1 MKRALAEAQQA
12 QQRLREVENARREPL
27 AIVGMACRYPG
38 GVSSPE
44 DLWDLVAEGRD
55 AISPFPSDRGWDT
68 RDVPVGAGGFLSDAG
83 AFDPTLFGIS
93 PRAALAMDPQQ
104 RLLLEVAWEAF
115 ERAGIDP
122 LSLRGSQTGVFS
134 GVMYYDYATL
144 MDAVPEELAGFVGHG
159 NAASILTGRISYTFG
174 LEGPAVTVDTACS
187 SSLVALHLAAQSLR
201 SGECSLALAGG
212 VTVMP
217 NPGTFVEFGKLG
229 GLAADG
235 RCKSFSAGADGTGW
249 SEGVGLLVL
258 ERLSDAERNG
268 HQVLAVIRGSAVNQ
282 DGASNGLTAPNGPS
296 QERVI
301 VQALTNSAL
310 TPDQIDVVEAHGT
323 GTALGDPIE
332 AGALLATYGQGRE
345 RPLWLGSLK
354 SNLGHTQAA
363 SGVAGVIKMV
373 QAIRAG
379 MLPKTLHVDE
389 PSPHVDWNSGAV
401 ELLTEAQPWPETGRP
416 RRAAVSSFGISGTN
430 AHTIIEQAPDAAVE
444 DSPRRTLPA
453 IPWVLSGKTEAALR
467 EQARRL
473 AEVDADPMDIG
484 YSLAATRATLDHR
497 AVVLGADRAELRAAL
512 TELTSSPAASGRL
525 AFSFSGQGAQRPG
538 MGRELYET
546 FSVFAEAFDEIC
558 AQLDPFLDRPVKDVV
573 FGDSELV
580 HETQYTQAGL
590 FAIEVSLFRLVS
602 SWGVKPDYLIGHSI
616 GELAAAHVAGVFS
629 LADAAKLVAARGR
642 LMQALP
648 RGGAMV
654 AIEATED
661 EVIPSLTD
669 GADLAA
675 VNGPR
680 SVVISGDEDAVLRV
694 AGSWRTE
701 GRKTKRLTVSHA
713 FHSHRMTAM
722 LAEFGEIAASI
733 GYAAPVVPVISNLTG
748 EIGTELHE
756 PSYWVRHVR
765 EAVRFHNGLQT
776 LAKHGVTRYL
786 ELGPDGVLTALAPAE
801 AVAGAATRK
810 GRPEPATLLTTLG
823 RLHAAGVEVDWAAV
837 FAGTGARRVELP
849 TYPFQ
854 HDQYWLEP
862 QPRRGQL
869 AAAGARDA
877 EHPLVRAVITL
888 PGSAGTLLTGRL
900 SVAAQP
906 WLADHQVSG
915 AVLFPGAAF
924 VELALQAG
932 NHIGCATVDEL
943 TLHAPLVLPEGE
955 AADLR
960 VWARPDTVPGRW
972 TLEIHSRPEAGSE
985 QDWTQ
990 HATGLLSEQAS
1001 ATAAGLAEWPP
1012 NATPVDLDGLYEQ
1025 LENSGLSYGPAF
1037 RNLRAAWRDGN
1048 TLYAHIA
1055 PTGTPAAQR
1064 FDLHPALLDASLHA
1078 LALTGGETAQL
1089 PFSWQDVQVHATGA
1103 RSLRVRL
1110 TPGNGSVAIDLAD
1123 DTGAPVAT
1131 IGALALR
1138 PIGAPAR
1145 RTAHDSL
1152 FRLNAEVLPL
1162 EPSSIDGRWAIVGPP
1177 MRGLDAESFV
1187 DISAIPE
1194 GFDTVVVRAADAEV
1208 GAATREML
1216 RTVQEFLAAERFSRL
1231 VVVTTE
1237 GLPGA
1242 AVQGLLR
1249 SAQAEHAGRIVIAEL
1264 EDPDVAPPLLG
1275 AALATGEPQFSF
1287 RAGEVR
1293 VPRLARPE
1301 LTPPDGPWRLDVTA
1315 RGTLDNLAFVPCPE
1329 AGEPLAE
1336 GQVRIAVRAAGVNF
1350 RDVLLA
1356 LGMYPDEVAL
1366 GGEGAGVITEVGP
1379 GVPDLAVGD
1388 RVTGMF
1394 GGSFGPVAIADH
1406 RLVAAIPDSW
1416 SFEEAAAVPIA
1427 YLTAYL
1433 GLVKLGGLTAG
1444 ESVLIHSAA
1453 GGVGVAAVQLARHL
1467 GAEVFGTASPGKW
1480 DTLRELGLDDERIA
1494 SSRTLEFADK
1504 FSQVDVVLNSLTGEF
1519 ADASLGLLRP
1529 GGRFLEMGKTDLR
1542 DPAAYPDLRYQPF
1555 DLMRVPPDDIRAL
1568 LADVLALFEQG
1579 ALRLPPVTSWPV
1591 AGARDA
1597 FRFLSQAKHTG
1608 KVVLTLPRRLDPDGT
1623 VLITGGTGT
1632 LGRLVARHLV
1642 AEHGVRHLL
1651 LVSRRGTADD
1661 LSDLDATVTVAAC
1674 DVTDPSALST
1684 VLSEIP
1690 AAHPL
1695 TAVFHAAGITDDG
1708 TVESLTP
1715 ERIDAVL
1722 RPKIDAAW
1730 QLHTATQH
1738 LDLAAFVLFSSATG
1752 VLGGPGQANYAA
1764 ANAALDALARHRRAA
1779 GLPAQS
1785 LAWGLWAPSSTLTG
1799 ELTDADLARIARSG
1813 VGALSAEEG
1822 LALLDAAMA
1831 VDEPVLVPLKLRPE
1845 RAETVPWPLRGLIK
1859 APIRRAAAKTAEPAP
1874 QQVDNFEELV
1884 CAEVAA
1890 VLGYPGASAIDPQRA
1905 FTDLGFDSLS
1915 AVELRNRLAAATATA
1930 LPATLVFDYPTPAAL
1945 AAHLGRSAEPEPV
1958 VPVQQ
1963 AVADDEPIAII
1974 GMACRFPGD
1983 TRTPEQFW
1991 QFLLRDGDG
2000 VTEFPRDRGWNLDT
2014 LFDDDPDRSGTSYVT
2029 QGGFLASAAEFD
2041 ADFFGISPREARAM
2055 DPQQRLLLETSWEAL
2070 ERAGIDP
2077 AAVRGSQ
2084 TGVFVGAMRQDY
2096 GPMLHQPVP
2105 GGEGHRLTGSA
2116 ASVASGRISYTF
2128 GFEGPAMTVDTACSS
2143 SLVAMHLAG
2152 HALRRGECDLALAGG
2167 ATVMATPGLFT
2178 EFSRQRGLA
2187 PDGRCKAFAGAADGT
2202 AWAEGA
2208 GMLLLERLSDAERNG
2223 HRVLAVVRGSA
2234 VNQDGASNGL
2244 TAPNGP
2250 SQERVI
2256 RAALASAGLSTT
2268 DIDAVEGHGTGT
2280 SLGDPIEAGALLAT
2294 YGRDRGR
2301 PLWLGS
2307 VKSNIGHTQAASG
2320 VAGVIK
2326 MVLAMRDGLLPR
2338 TLHVDEPSPH
2348 VDWHSGAVRL
2358 LTDPT
2363 EWPETDRPR
2372 RSAVSS
2378 FGVSGTNAHI
2388 ILEQAPVAE
2397 APSGKPLDAPLV
2409 LSARSPKALADQA
2422 ARLLSMVDEPDLAR
2436 ALATTRTAHPYRAAV
2451 LSDFRAG
2458 LAALSEGVD
2467 APNVAKGRAE
2477 AGKLAFTFSGQGSQR
2492 LGAGRELSA
2501 EFPVFAAAF
2510 TEACE
2515 ALDPHLPR
2523 GIRDIVF
2530 ADEGSPEA
2538 ALLERTGY
2546 TQAALF
2552 ATEVALYRLLEHWGL
2567 RPDYLAGHS
2576 AGELACAHVS
2586 GVLTLADAAAV
2597 VGARAR
2603 LMDRTS
2609 GTGAMFAIEATED
2622 EMAPTLAG
2630 RDHEVGIAAVNGP
2643 TSLVL
2648 SGDDAVV
2655 AEIAAQWRERGRRT
2669 RRLEVSV
2676 AAHSPQMD
2684 EILGE
2689 FREAVAAV
2697 TFGEPTL
2704 PIVSTVTGQLVSS
2717 EEMRTPDYWVRH
2729 LRQGVRFF
2737 PAVRTLAELGASAFV
2752 EVGPASVLT
2761 ATTADC
2767 LPETADALL
2776 VPSLRKDRPEVA
2788 SLLETVARLHV
2799 HGFSPEWTAVF
2810 AGRETAEVD
2819 LPTYA
2824 FQHRHFWLATP
2835 ERDAAAAGLA
2845 AIEHPLLGASVA
2857 LADGDRAVFTG
2868 RLSVSAQP
2876 WLADHVVSGQ
2886 VVVSGTSLL
2895 ELALRAGAELGCGTL
2910 AELIMDTPL
2919 VLPADG
2925 SATVQLV
2932 VGEPDESGRREL
2944 ECYSRPDPALPWTRH
2959 ARGVLA
2965 PTEPVEAEWPT
2976 LPDGESEVAVDELYA
2991 TMADRGLDYG
3001 PVFRGLRKVWLPDG
3015 GLLALVA
3022 LPDEIE
3028 PEAFG
3033 LHPALL
3039 DAALHALAAI
3049 DETGTASLPF
3059 SWSGVTLHA
3068 TGARALKVRLTPVPG
3083 GYTVTAAD
3091 QHGRPVLSVESLA
3104 LRPVSLNQQVDDA
3117 LFTVDWQPIE
3127 LPAADV
3133 RYSMLDDELSEAAE
3147 FVVLRSSAEDALAEL
3162 HRVLPILQK
3171 WLEDERFAQAK
3182 LVVLTGANPAGAA
3195 VRGLVR
3201 SAQAENPGRFVLIEA
3216 DTDAPDLS
3224 GALASGEPQLS
3235 LRDGKAFVPRL
3246 VRTQST
3252 VDDEWSGTVLITGG
3266 TGGLGSLLARH
3277 LVAERGVRELVLV
3290 SRRGRA
3296 ATGAAD
3302 LEHELSELGATVR
3315 IEACDVADRAATA
3328 ALLASIDNLGAVV
3341 HAAGVLDD
3349 GVVESLTP
3357 ERIDQVFHAKAT
3369 AAWNLHELTPDVPRF
3384 VLFSSAA
3391 GILGSPGQGNYA
3403 AANAYLDAIAR
3414 QRVADGLSA
3423 VSLAWGPWASGMA
3436 GALDEASRRRI
3447 ERLGLTPLTPEEGLR
3462 LFDAAVAGPPLSVPL
3477 RLNLPA
3483 LRERAK
3489 TGENPVLLRGLIRVP
3504 AKSTVASTSS
3514 LGGELAALDE
3524 AGRRRLL
3531 LDTVRSAVAA
3541 TLGHEEPVDEHRAF
3555 NDLGFDSLTS
3565 VELRNRLSTVSGLRL
3580 PTTLVFDHPTTES
3593 VVDYLLSRLTEQTTT
3608 QRAVVTAPSDE
3619 PIAIV
3624 GMACRYPGGVETPED
3639 LWNLVLGDGS
3649 GISPFPADRGWDLDR
3664 LYHPDPDHPGTSYV
3678 TEGGFLADAAE
3689 FDAEFFGISPREAVA
3704 MDPQQRLLLEVS
3716 WEAFERAG
3724 IDPTSVRGSRTGVFA
3739 GVMHHDYASRM
3750 PVLPEEAEG
3759 YLGAGTAGSVASGRV
3774 SYSFG
3779 LEGPA
3784 VTVDTACSSSLVAM
3798 HLAAQSLRA
3807 GECTLALAGGVT
3819 VLATPG
3825 LFTEFSRQRGLAP
3838 DGRCKAFSANADGT
3852 VWGEGAGILLLE
3864 RLSDAKRNGRRILA
3878 VLRGSAVNQDGASNG
3893 LTAPNGPSQERVIR
3907 TALQSAGLST
3917 QDIDAV
3923 EAHGT
3928 GTALGDPIEA
3938 QALLATYGQ
3947 ERDRPLWLGSI
3958 KSNIG
3963 HTQAA
3968 AGVAG
3973 VIKMVQAM
3981 RDGLLPRTLHV
3992 DAPTPHVDWE
4002 SGAVQLLTEPVEWPE
4017 GDRPRRAAVSSFG
4030 ISGTNAHVIVEQP
4043 PAAEPASQVDI
4054 SVPVVLSGRGE
4065 PALRAQ
4071 AARLRAWLD
4080 DEADWA
4086 GAAYTLATARTAFE
4100 NRAVL
4105 LAADRAALAAGL
4117 DALSSGN
4124 PAAGVVE
4131 GTTRAAGQVA
4141 FVFPGQGSQWVGMAR
4156 ELAASSEVFAA
4167 RLGECAAA
4175 LREFV
4180 DWSLEDALTDASLLE
4195 RVDVV
4200 QPVSWAVMVSLAE
4213 LWRSYGVEP
4222 AAVIG
4227 HSQGEIAAACVAGA
4241 LSLTDGARV
4250 VALRSQLIGKVLAG
4264 QGGMVSVALPVEDL
4278 TDLLVDLEVAAVNG
4292 PSSTVVSGSLAAVD
4306 KLLEVCESR
4315 DIRARRIAV
4324 DYASHSSQVEA
4335 IQDQLAAQ
4343 LAGSIAGPAAVPFY
4357 STVTGDWLDTDGLD
4371 AGYWYRNLRQTVHFD
4386 QSVRALY
4393 AAGYRT
4399 FLEVSPHPVLVPTI
4413 AESVPDAVTVGS
4425 LRRDDGGLDR
4435 FQQSV
4440 AEAYVQGV
4448 KVEWAA
4454 AFPAG
4459 IRPAEPPTYAFQRQR
4474 YWLDAPATSGDA
4486 EDASF
4491 WAAVE
4496 SDSLA
4501 TLLGVDEGALAPV
4514 LPALSEWRKKSQ
4526 QRTEVDSWR
4535 YRTVWRPQPVAEAR
4549 LTGRWVLVSKEE
4561 NPAYTQALEAAG
4573 ASVVTVS
4580 PGSPIGEA
4588 DGIVSLLALAED
4600 GLESTLDLIKSVGD
4614 TPLWLVTSGAI
4625 AAAPEDEVNA
4635 PRQAMAWGLA
4645 RTAALEYPRRRGGVV
4660 DLDDPALLPAVL
4672 AGDEDQVAIRESTV
4686 FVRRLAPAPLRTD
4699 ARWQPR
4705 GTVLLTEG
4713 PSQSSEATVRW
4724 LAENGAERVVVLS
4737 DGTSEPLPDDVGVP
4751 VVREVCDV
4759 ADRDALAQVLA
4770 AIPGELT
4777 AVIHGAG
4784 EVTSG
4789 ALADLT
4795 ADALT
4800 AAVRTKVL
4808 GAVNLHELV
4817 SDVDAFV
4824 LFSSVSGVWG
4834 AAEQGAFG
4842 AANAFLDALAEHR
4855 RQKGLPATSVAWGP
4869 WAGAGLGAA
4878 DAETE
4883 RDRREQL
4890 RRRGVFALAAER
4902 ALPALADA
4910 VANGDPTV
4918 VLADIDWTRFL
4929 PAFTAVRPSALFEE
4943 LSTAPENDSAA
4954 EPSLVAKLIGLS
4966 EEDQLRE
4973 LTELVRDAVAAV
4985 LSHPDPAT
4993 LPAGRAFRELG
5004 FDSLA
5009 AVDLRNRLGAATG
5022 VQLAATVVFDYPTPV
5037 DLARHLRAQLVAAQS
5052 PGAPAGSVDEEL
5064 DRLHGM
5070 LTAESDADTRRRVR
5084 ERLSALVAELTPEA
5098 EDETVADRL
5107 GAASDEEIFRFIDTE
5122 LN

>member
-1 MKRALAEAQQA
+1 MAGEDKLREYLKRALAEAQQA

-38 GVSSPE
+38 GVSTPE
-44 DLWDLVAEGRD
+44 DLWNLVAEGRD
-55 AISPFPSDRGWDT
+55 AISPFPADRGWDT
-68 RDVPVGAGGFLSDAG
+68 RDVPVGAGGFLADAG

-122 LSLRGSQTGVFS
+122 LSVRGSQTGVFS

-217 NPGTFVEFGKLG
+217 NPGTFVEFSKLG

-235 RCKSFSAGADGTGW
+235 RCKSFSASADGTGW

-268 HQVLAVIRGSAVNQ
+268 HQVLAVLRGSAVNQ

-310 TPDQIDVVEAHGT
+310 TPAEIDVVEAHGT

-379 MLPKTLHVDE
+379 TLPKTLHVDE

-401 ELLTEAQPWPETGRP
+401 ELLTEARPWPETGHP

-430 AHTIIEQAPDAAVE
+430 AHTIIEQAPEAVVE

-453 IPWVLSGKTEAALR
+453 IPWVISGKTEAALR

-473 AEVDADPMDIG
+473 AEADADPMDIG

-497 AVVLGADRAELRAAL
+497 VVVLGADREELRAAL
-512 TELTSSPAASGRL
+512 SDLISTPATTGRL

-558 AQLDPFLDRPVKDVV
+558 AHLDPLLDQPLRDVI
-573 FGDSELV
+573 FGDSDLV

-590 FAIEVSLFRLVS
+590 FAVEVSLFRLVS

-616 GELAAAHVAGVFS
+616 GELAAAHIAGVFS
-629 LADAAKLVAARGR
+629 LEDAAKLVAARGR

-661 EVIPSLTD
+661 EIVPSLAEGT
-669 GADLAA
+669 DLAA

-680 SVVISGDEDAVLRV
+680 SVVVSGDEDAVLRV
-694 AGSWRTE
+694 AEAWQAE

-733 GYAAPVVPVISNLTG
+733 GYAAPAIPVISNLTG
-748 EIGTELHE
+748 EIGAELNE

-765 EAVRFHNGLQT
+765 EAVKFHNGLTT
-776 LAKHGVTRYL
+776 LAGYGVTRYL

-801 AVAGAATRK
+801 AVAGAAMRK
-810 GRPEPATLLTTLG
+810 GRPEPATLLTALG
-823 RLHAAGVEVDWAAV
+823 RLHSAGVDVDWAAV
-837 FAGTGARRVELP
+837 FAGTGARRIELP

-854 HDQYWLEP
+854 HDQFWLEP

-877 EHPLVRAVITL
+877 GHPLVRAVVTL

-915 AVLFPGAAF
+915 AVVFPGAAF
-924 VELALQAG
+924 VELAVQAG
-932 NHIGCATVDEL
+932 NHTGCATVDEL
-943 TLHAPLVLPEGE
+943 TLHAPLILPDGE

-972 TLEIHSRPEAGSE
+972 TLEIHSRPETAADQE
-985 QDWTQ
+985 WTQ
-990 HATGLLSEQAS
+990 HATGLLSEQPAP
-1001 ATAAGLAEWPP
+1001 AAEGLAEWPP
-1012 NATPVDLDGLYEQ
+1012 HATPLDLDGLYER

-1037 RNLRAAWRDGN
+1037 RNLRAAWRDGD

-1078 LALTGGETAQL
+1078 LAFTGETAQL
-1089 PFSWQDVQVHATGA
+1089 PFSWQDIRIHATGA

-1110 TPGNGSVAIDLAD
+1110 TPNNGSVSIDLAD
-1123 DTGAPVAT
+1123 DTGAPVASV
-1131 IGALALR
+1131 GALALR
-1138 PIGAPAR
+1138 PIGAPVR
-1145 RTAHDSL
+1145 RTAQDSL
-1152 FRLNAEVLPL
+1152 FRMDWETLSL
-1162 EPSSIDGRWAIVGPP
+1162 EPSSIDGRWAIVGTP
-1177 MRGLDAESFV
+1177 MRGLAAESFV
-1187 DISAIPE
+1187 DLAAVPE
-1194 GFDTVVVRAADAEV
+1194 GFDTVVVRAETAEI
-1208 GAATREML
+1208 GPATHEML
-1216 RTVQEFLAAERFSRL
+1216 RTVQEFLAAERFQRL
-1231 VVVTTE
+1231 VVVTAG
-1237 GLPGA
+1237 GLAAA
-1242 AVQGLLR
+1242 AVRGLLR

-1264 EDPDVAPPLLG
+1264 EDSDVAPPLLG

-1287 RAGEVR
+1287 RDGEVR

-1301 LTPPDGPWRLDVTA
+1301 LTPPDGHWRLDVTK
-1315 RGTLDNLAFVPCPE
+1315 RGTLDNLALIPCPE

-1366 GGEGAGVITEVGP
+1366 GGEGAGVVTEVGP

-1394 GGSFGPVAIADH
+1394 GGSFGPTAIADH
-1406 RLVAAIPDSW
+1406 RLVASIPDSW
-1416 SFEEAAAVPIA
+1416 SFEQAAAVPIA

-1433 GLVKLGGLTAG
+1433 GLVKLGGVTAG

-1480 DTLRELGLDDERIA
+1480 DTLRELGLDDEHIA

-1504 FSQVDVVLNSLTGEF
+1504 FRQADVVLNSLTGDF
-1519 ADASLGLLRP
+1519 ADASLRLLRP

-1542 DPAAYPDLRYQPF
+1542 DPAAYPELRYQPF
-1555 DLMRVPPDDIRAL
+1555 DLMRVPPDEIRQML
-1568 LADVLALFEQG
+1568 TDVLALFAEG
-1579 ALRLPPVTSWPV
+1579 ALRLPPVTTWPV

-1642 AEHGVRHLL
+1642 AEHGVRRLL
-1651 LVSRRGTADD
+1651 LLSRRGTADD
-1661 LSDLDATVTVAAC
+1661 LADLGATVTVAAC
-1674 DVTDPSALST
+1674 DVTDPAALST

-1764 ANAALDALARHRRAA
+1764 ANAALDALAQHRRAA

-1799 ELTDADLARIARSG
+1799 ELTEADLARIARSG

-1845 RAETVPWPLRGLIK
+1845 RAETVPWTLRGLIK
-1859 APIRRAAAKTAEPAP
+1859 SPVRRAAAKTADPAP
-1874 QQVDNFEELV
+1874 QRVDNFEELV

-1915 AVELRNRLAAATATA
+1915 AVELRNRLSVATTMA

-1958 VPVQQ
+1958 IPVQQ

-1983 TRTPEQFW
+1983 TRSPEEFW
-1991 QFLLRDGDG
+1991 QFLLQDGDG
-2000 VTEFPRDRGWNLDT
+2000 VTEFPRDRGWNLET

-2077 AAVRGSQ
+2077 ASVRGSQ

-2116 ASVASGRISYTF
+2116 ASVASGRVSYTF

-2294 YGRDRGR
+2294 YGRDRDR

-2326 MVLAMRDGLLPR
+2326 MVLAMRDGVLPR

-2348 VDWHSGAVRL
+2348 VDWRSGAVQL
-2358 LTDPT
+2358 LTEPT
-2363 EWPETDRPR
+2363 DWPETDRPR

-2388 ILEQAPVAE
+2388 ILEQAPAATV
-2397 APSGKPLDAPLV
+2397 PSGKPLVAPLV
-2409 LSARSPKALADQA
+2409 LSARSPLSLADQA
-2422 ARLLSMVDEPDLAR
+2422 ARLLSVVDEPDLAR

-2451 LSDFRAG
+2451 LDDFRAG
-2458 LAALSEGVD
+2458 LAALAEGID
-2467 APNVAKGRAE
+2467 APNVVTGRAE

-2510 TEACE
+2510 DEACR

-2523 GIRDIVF
+2523 GIRQIVF
-2530 ADEGSPEA
+2530 AEEGTPEA

-2552 ATEVALYRLLEHWGL
+2552 ATEIALYRLLEHWGL
-2567 RPDYLAGHS
+2567 RPDFLAGHS

-2586 GVLTLADAAAV
+2586 GVLSLADAAAV

-2603 LMDRTS
+2603 LMDQTS
-2609 GTGAMFAIEATED
+2609 GNGAMFAIEATED

-2648 SGDDAVV
+2648 SGDDSVV
-2655 AEIAAQWRERGRRT
+2655 TEIAAQWRERGRRT

-2697 TFGEPTL
+2697 TFGEPAI
-2704 PIVSTVTGQLVSS
+2704 PIVSTVTGQLVTPD
-2717 EEMRTPDYWVRH
+2717 EMRTPDYWVRH

-2737 PAVRTLAELGASAFV
+2737 PAVRCLAELGVTAFV

-2761 ATTADC
+2761 ATTVDC
-2767 LPETADALL
+2767 LPDPMDALL
-2776 VPSLRKDRPEVA
+2776 VPSMRKDRPEVPA
-2788 SLLETVARLHV
+2788 LLDTVARLHV

-2810 AGRETAEVD
+2810 AGREAAVVD

-2845 AIEHPLLGASVA
+2845 PIEHPLLGASVA
-2857 LADGDRAVFTG
+2857 LADGDRAIFTG

-2886 VVVSGTSLL
+2886 VVLSGTSLL
-2895 ELALRAGAELGCGTL
+2895 ELALRAGAELGCGTV
-2910 AELIMDTPL
+2910 AELILDTPM

-2925 SATVQLV
+2925 SVTVQLV
-2932 VGEPDESGRREL
+2932 AGEPDESGRREL
-2944 ECYSRPDPALPWTRH
+2944 SCYSRSDPALPWTRH

-2965 PTEPVEAEWPT
+2965 PAEPVEAEWPV
-2976 LPDGESEVAVDELYA
+2976 LPDGESEVDIDDLYA

-3001 PVFRGLRKVWLPDG
+3001 PVFRGLRQVWLPDG
-3015 GLLALVA
+3015 DLLALVTV
-3022 LPDEIE
+3022 PDETE

-3039 DAALHALAAI
+3039 DAALHALAAR
-3049 DETGTASLPF
+3049 DESGTASLPF

-3068 TGARALKVRLTPVPG
+3068 TGARALQVRLSPVPG
-3083 GYTVTAAD
+3083 GYSVTAAD
-3091 QHGRPVLSVESLA
+3091 QHGRPVLSVDSLA
-3104 LRPVSLNQQVDDA
+3104 LRPVALDQQVDDA

-3127 LPAADV
+3127 LPAAD
-3133 RYSMLDDELSEAAE
+3133 DTSE
-3147 FVVLRSSAEDALAEL
+3147 FTVLRSSAEDALAEL
-3162 HRVLPILQK
+3162 HRVLPILQNS
-3171 WLEDERFAQAK
+3171 LEDEQSR
-3182 LVVLTGANPAGAA
+3182 LVVLTKNATEDPAAAA
-3195 VRGLVR
+3195 VHGLVR
-3201 SAQAENPGRFVLIEA
+3201 SAQAENPGRFVLVDA
-3216 DTDAPDLS
+3216 DTDSPDLA
-3224 GALASGEPQLS
+3224 GALASGEPQIS

-3246 VRTQST
+3246 VRTNST
-3252 VDDEWSGTVLITGG
+3252 VDGEWTGAVLITGG

-3277 LVAERGVRELVLV
+3277 LVTEHGVRDLVLV

-3296 ATGAAD
+3296 ATGAAE
-3302 LEHELSELGATVR
+3302 LEAELSKLGATVH
-3315 IEACDVADRAATA
+3315 IEACDVADREDTA
-3328 ALLASIDNLGAVV
+3328 ALLASIDNLGAVI

-3357 ERIDQVFHAKAT
+3357 ERLEQVFRAKAT

-3403 AANAYLDAIAR
+3403 AANAFLDAIAHR
-3414 QRVADGLSA
+3414 RVADGLSA

-3477 RLNLPA
+3477 RLNFPA
-3483 LRERAK
+3483 LRERARA
-3489 TGENPVLLRGLIRVP
+3489 GENPALLRSLVRVP
-3504 AKSTVASTSS
+3504 AKSTVVSASG
-3514 LGGELAALDE
+3514 LGAELAALDE

-3531 LDTVRSAVAA
+3531 LNTVRSAVAA
-3541 TLGHEEPVDEHRAF
+3541 TLGHDEPVDEHRAF

-3593 VVDYLLSRLTEQTTT
+3593 VVDYLLSKMTEQATTRRT
-3608 QRAVVTAPSDE
+3608 VVTAPSDE

-3639 LWNLVLGDGS
+3639 LWHLVSHDGN
-3649 GISPFPADRGWDLDR
+3649 GISAFPTDRGWDLDR

-3678 TEGGFLADAAE
+3678 TEGGFLADAAK

-3838 DGRCKAFSANADGT
+3838 DGRCKAFSSAADGT

-3864 RLSDAKRNGRRILA
+3864 RLSDAKRNGRRILG
-3878 VLRGSAVNQDGASNG
+3878 VMRGSAVNQDGASNG

-3947 ERDRPLWLGSI
+3947 DRDRPLWLGSI

-3973 VIKMVQAM
+3973 VIKIVLAM

-3992 DAPTPHVDWE
+3992 DEPTSHVDWE
-4002 SGAVQLLTEPVEWPE
+4002 SGAVRLLTEPVEWPQA
-4017 GDRPRRAAVSSFG
+4017 DRPRRAAVSSFG

-4043 PAAEPASQVDI
+4043 PVAELPEQPERP
-4054 SVPVVLSGRGE
+4054 VPVVLSGRGE

-4071 AARLRAWLD
+4071 AARLRSWLD
-4080 DEADWA
+4080 EDADWS
-4086 GAAYTLATARTAFE
+4086 GAAYTLATARAAFE

-4105 LAADRAALAAGL
+4105 LAGDRAGLAAGL
-4117 DALSSGN
+4117 EALTSGN
-4124 PAAGVVE
+4124 PTAGLVE
-4131 GTTRAAGQVA
+4131 GTVRAAGQVA

-4156 ELAASSEVFAA
+4156 ELAADSEVFAT
-4167 RLGECAAA
+4167 RLAECAAA
-4175 LREFV
+4175 LSEFV
-4180 DWSLEDALTDASLLE
+4180 DWSLDDALTDSALLE

-4222 AAVIG
+4222 AAVVG

-4241 LSLTDGARV
+4241 LSLTDSARV
-4250 VALRSQLIGKVLAG
+4250 VALRSRLIRQVLAG
-4264 QGGMVSVALPVEDL
+4264 QGGMVSVALPVDDL

-4292 PSSTVVSGSLAAVD
+4292 PSSTVVSGSPAAVD

-4324 DYASHSSQVEA
+4324 DYASHSTQVES
-4335 IQDQLAAQ
+4335 IQDQLAAE
-4343 LAGSIAGPAAVPFY
+4343 LAGSTAGPAAVPFY

-4371 AGYWYRNLRQTVHFD
+4371 SGYWYRNLRQTVQFD

-4399 FLEVSPHPVLVPTI
+4399 FIEVSPHPVLVPTI
-4413 AESVPDAVTVGS
+4413 AESVPDAITAGS
-4425 LRRDDGGLDR
+4425 LRRDDGGLGR
-4435 FQQSV
+4435 FHQSL

-4474 YWLDAPATSGDA
+4474 YWLDAPATSADT

-4496 SDSLA
+4496 GDSLD
-4501 TLLGVDEGALAPV
+4501 TLLGVEKDALAPV
-4514 LPALSEWRKKSQ
+4514 LPALSAWRRKSQ
-4526 QRTEVDSWR
+4526 QRSDVDSWR
-4535 YRTVWRPQPVAEAR
+4535 YRAVWRPQPVADVQ
-4549 LTGRWVLVSKEE
+4549 LTGRWVLVSREE
-4561 NPAYTQALEAAG
+4561 NQDYAQVLENAG
-4573 ASVVTVS
+4573 ASVVTVR
-4580 PGSPIGEA
+4580 PGEPIGAA
-4588 DGIVSLLALAED
+4588 DGIVSLLALGEG
-4600 GLESTLDLIKSVGD
+4600 GLESTLELIKTAGD
-4614 TPLWLVTSGAI
+4614 TPLWLVTSGA
-4625 AAAPEDEVNA
+4625 AGDQVTA
-4635 PRQAMAWGLA
+4635 PRQAMVWGVA

-4672 AGDEDQVAIRESTV
+4672 NGNEDQVAIRESTV
-4686 FVRRLAPAPLRTD
+4686 LARRLVPAPLRTAD
-4699 ARWQPR
+4699 RWQPR

-4713 PSQSSEATVRW
+4713 QFTEATARW
-4724 LAENGAERVVVLS
+4724 LAENGAERLVLV
-4737 DGTSEPLPDDVGVP
+4737 GEGQPFPDDLGVP
-4751 VVREVCDV
+4751 VLREVCDV
-4759 ADRDALAQVLA
+4759 TDREALSRVLTQYQ
-4770 AIPGELT
+4770 PT
-4777 AVIHGAG
+4777 AVVHGAG

-4789 ALADLT
+4789 ALADT
-4795 ADALT
+4795 SPEALA

-4808 GAVNLHELV
+4808 GAINLHELV

-4824 LFSSVSGVWG
+4824 LYSSVSGVWG

-4855 RQKGLPATSVAWGP
+4855 RAQGLPATSVAWGP
-4869 WAGAGLGAA
+4869 WADAGLGA
-4878 DAETE
+4878 DDEETE

-4890 RRRGVFALAAER
+4890 RRRGVFALPAER
-4902 ALPALADA
+4902 ALPAMADA
-4910 VANGDPTV
+4910 VANGDPTI
-4918 VLADIDWTRFL
+4918 VLADIDWARFL

-4943 LSTAPENDSAA
+4943 LETAPENDDAA
-4954 EPSLVAKLIGLS
+4954 EPTLLAKLAGLS
-4966 EEDQLRE
+4966 EEDQLHE
-4973 LTELVRDAVAAV
+4973 LTELVRGAVAAV

-5022 VQLAATVVFDYPTPV
+5022 IRLAATVVFDYPTPV
-5037 DLARHLRAQLVAAQS
+5037 DLARHLHAQLSAAQS
-5052 PGAPAGSVDEEL
+5052 PSGPAGSVDAEL

-5070 LTAESDADTRRRVR
+5070 LTAESNADTRRRVR
-5084 ERLSALVAELTPEA
+5084 ERLAALVAELTPEA
-5098 EDETVADRL
+5098 EDEPVADRL